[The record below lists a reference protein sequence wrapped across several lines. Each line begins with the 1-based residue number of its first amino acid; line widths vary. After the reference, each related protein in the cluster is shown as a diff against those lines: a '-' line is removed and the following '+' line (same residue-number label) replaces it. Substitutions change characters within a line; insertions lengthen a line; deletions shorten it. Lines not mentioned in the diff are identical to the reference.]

1 MNETNNNGKFYWLK
15 LKRDFF
21 KRHDITILES
31 MPNGKEYSLFYL
43 KLMLESID
51 HEGMLR
57 FSEQIPYN
65 EQMLAAITN
74 TNVDTVRSAIKVLEQ
89 LKLLEILDDATIYM
103 TEVENMIGS
112 ASNSDGA
119 RRIRRYRENQKALQN
134 VTPLVTNCNESK
146 SIEKDIELDKELE
159 LDINTKEDDKE
170 KCQPTSGFTS
180 APGKISKH
188 KYGSFKNV
196 LLTEE
201 EYNKLTAMENGEKAI
216 EYLSNYREYKG
227 YKAKSDYLAIRK
239 WVFDAL
245 KEEEQKK
252 ARMSGNY
259 SKPNTFT
266 AGDRSYEEMML
277 DADAKAGGFIADED
291 LDKVEV

>member
-74 TNVDTVRSAIKVLEQ
+74 TNIDTVRSAIKVLEQ
-89 LKLLEILDDATIYM
+89 LKLLEILDDETIYM

-112 ASNSDGA
+112 ASDSDGA

-134 VTPLVTNCNESK
+134 VTQCVTNRNESK
-146 SIEKDIELDKELE
+146 SIELDKDIELDIKENS
-159 LDINTKEDDKE
+159 NTIKE
-170 KCQPTSGFTS
+170 KCQPTSGFTP
-180 APGKISKH
+180 APDKISKH

-201 EYNKLTAMENGEKAI
+201 EYNKLKAIENGEKAI
-216 EYLSNYREYKG
+216 EFLSNYREYKG

-252 ARMSGNY
+252 AKLNGNY
-259 SKPNTFT
+259 SKPNKFT
-266 AGDRSYEEMML
+266 ENDRPNEEIT
-277 DADAKAGGFIADED
+277 GERFISDED

>member
-112 ASNSDGA
+112 
-119 RRIRRYRENQKALQN
+119 E
-134 VTPLVTNCNESK
+134 P
-146 SIEKDIELDKELE
+146 
-159 LDINTKEDDKE
+159 
-170 KCQPTSGFTS
+170 
-180 APGKISKH
+180 
-188 KYGSFKNV
+188 
-196 LLTEE
+196 
-201 EYNKLTAMENGEKAI
+201 
-216 EYLSNYREYKG
+216 
-227 YKAKSDYLAIRK
+227 
-239 WVFDAL
+239 
-245 KEEEQKK
+245 
-252 ARMSGNY
+252 
-259 SKPNTFT
+259 
-266 AGDRSYEEMML
+266 
-277 DADAKAGGFIADED
+277 
-291 LDKVEV
+291 

>member
-1 MNETNNNGKFYWLK
+1 
-15 LKRDFF
+15 
-21 KRHDITILES
+21 
-31 MPNGKEYSLFYL
+31 
-43 KLMLESID
+43 MLESID

-103 TEVENMIGS
+103 TEVENMIWS

-159 LDINTKEDDKE
+159 LDIKTKEDKKE
-170 KCQPTSGFTS
+170 KCQSTSDFRACDLDEMTL
-180 APGKISKH
+180 KMKKH

-259 SKPNTFT
+259 SKPNKFT
-266 AGDRSYEEMML
+266 AGDRSYEEIML
-277 DADAKAGGFIADED
+277 DADAKAGGFISDED

>member
-1 MNETNNNGKFYWLK
+1 MNEQNNNGKYYWLK

-31 MPNGKEYSLFYL
+31 MPNGKEYALFYL

-57 FSEQIPYN
+57 FNEQIPYN
-65 EQMLAAITN
+65 EQMLSAITN

-89 LKLLEILDDATIYM
+89 LKLLEILDDETIYM

-112 ASNSDGA
+112 ASDSDGA

-134 VTPLVTNCNESK
+134 VTQCVTNRNESK
-146 SIEKDIELDKELE
+146 SIELDKDIELDIKENS
-159 LDINTKEDDKE
+159 NTIKE
-170 KCQPTSGFTS
+170 KCQPTSGFTP
-180 APGKISKH
+180 APDKISKH

-201 EYNKLTAMENGEKAI
+201 EYNKLKAMENGEKAI
-216 EYLSNYREYKG
+216 EFLSNYREYKG

-259 SKPNTFT
+259 SKPNKFT
-266 AGDRSYEEMML
+266 ENDRSYEEIT
-277 DADAKAGGFIADED
+277 GGKFISDED

>member
-31 MPNGKEYSLFYL
+31 MPNGKEYALFYL

-112 ASNSDGA
+112 ASNTDGA

-159 LDINTKEDDKE
+159 LDINTKEDEKE
-170 KCQPTSGFTS
+170 KCQPTSGFTP
-180 APGKISKH
+180 APEKISKH

-201 EYNKLTAMENGEKAI
+201 EYNKLTAIENGEKAI
-216 EYLSNYREYKG
+216 EFLSNYREYKG

-259 SKPNTFT
+259 SKPNKFT
-266 AGDRSYEEMML
+266 AGDRTYEEIML
-277 DADAKAGGFIADED
+277 DADAQAGGFIADED

>member
-89 LKLLEILDDATIYM
+89 LKLLEILDDETIYM

-112 ASNSDGA
+112 ETKWAEKK
-119 RRIRRYRENQKALQN
+119 RLYREN
-134 VTPLVTNCNESK
+134 TNKIGQCPPPVLPMSDKSK
-146 SIEKDIELDKELE
+146 SIEKDIELDIKENN
-159 LDINTKEDDKE
+159 NTIKE

-201 EYNKLTAMENGEKAI
+201 EYNKLKAMENGEKAI
-216 EYLSNYREYKG
+216 EFLSNYREYKG

-252 ARMSGNY
+252 AKLNGNY
-259 SKPNTFT
+259 SKPNKFT
-266 AGDRSYEEMML
+266 ENDRSYEEIT
-277 DADAKAGGFIADED
+277 GGRFISDED

>member
-112 ASNSDGA
+112 ETKWAEKK
-119 RRIRRYRENQKALQN
+119 RLYRENTNKIGQC
-134 VTPLVTNCNESK
+134 PLPVLPMSDKSK

-201 EYNKLTAMENGEKAI
+201 EYNKLKAMENGEKAI
-216 EYLSNYREYKG
+216 EFLSNYREYKG

-259 SKPNTFT
+259 SKPNKFT
-266 AGDRSYEEMML
+266 AGDRTYEQMML
-277 DADAKAGGFIADED
+277 DEDVARAGGFIADED